1 MICTGFAI
9 GFVYLTCTAPA
20 LAPPPAARFCK
31 VSSLFKYSRHDT
43 AETRRQLRAANAKF
57 RAACGDR

>member
-31 VSSLFKYSRHDT
+31 VMSEPFRYSRHDT

-57 RAACGDR
+57 RSVCR